1 MQQPQ
6 ASRPSSTRHPA
17 SARRPASARAPQSSL
32 RPERRLRDLR
42 GVGPSIE
49 ANLRD
54 LGVATVAQLATR
66 DGHELYAALCRKTH
80 TRQDPCVLDTF
91 RCAVA
96 QARDPRLPADQCNWW
111 WWSRQRKA
119 LSTAV

>member
-1 MQQPQ
+1 MTQTKP
-6 ASRPSSTRHPA
+6 SRSSPSTHPA
-17 SARRPASARAPQSSL
+17 RPRARKSSL

-42 GVGPSIE
+42 GVGPRIE

-54 LGVATVAQLATR
+54 LGVATVEQLAAR
-66 DGHELYAALCRKTH
+66 EGHELYAALCRKTR

-96 QARDPRLPADQCNWW
+96 QARDPRLPVDKCNWW

-119 LSTAV
+119 RSAAV